1 MGDYERLC
9 LHRLLHGIRACIS
22 LRYGSAQT
30 SPSPP
35 ALYTMALLALPVTA
49 FIGAVLVLIPLP
61 SHWRA
66 RNYATISLVAW
77 LFVVNLIYGINSTI
91 WNDNIGIRLL
101 VWCDIS
107 ASHVNFQ
114 RPTLTR
120 KISLQLPN

>member
-1 MGDYERLC
+1 MY
-9 LHRLLHGIRACIS
+9 IS
-22 LRYGSAQT
+22 SVWQRQDV
-30 SPSPP
+30 SPPP

-107 ASHVNFQ
+107 ASYVNFQ
-114 RPTLTR
+114 CPTLTR